1 MLLGGKYNYG
11 VRVNYEQTDHASLNQ
26 KVTLADFYCVRII
39 ILMWLREIGHLFS
52 IFSYYEHKMKYRVLV
67 ISETIN
73 FVNGLYKKM

>member
-1 MLLGGKYNYG
+1 
-11 VRVNYEQTDHASLNQ
+11 
-26 KVTLADFYCVRII
+26 
-39 ILMWLREIGHLFS
+39 MWLREISHLFS